1 VALQKAEKDNNEI
14 YHDMVIPES
23 KIKPLEK
30 KSMVKS
36 MPLEKEKFALLVD
49 PFANLVPTGAR
60 KADSLYC
67 VSAT

>member
-1 VALQKAEKDNNEI
+1 MALVKAEKDNDEI

-23 KIKPLEK
+23 KLKPLEK

-36 MPLEKEKFALLVD
+36 MPLEREKFALIVD
-49 PFANLVPTGAR
+49 PFVNLVPTGAR

-67 VSAT
+67 VSTQ